1 MLNPAFLFE
10 TALLLSVAYAIG
22 CALGYFGRAALQ
34 WLHRRRMAALDEAL
48 SMPVPQAAPAAIADP
63 AEQGGPAADA
73 VSADAPPK
81 APASAVEAP
90 SSGQVE
96 PPATDAPPFPT
107 GDEPGDDLTRIK
119 GIGPRLAARLA
130 DLGIARFEQIA
141 AWNPDHAAEISR
153 TLGFPGRVLRDRWVE
168 QARDL
173 CADASRGPGPA

>member
-34 WLHRRRMAALDEAL
+34 WLHRRRMAALDKVL
-48 SMPVPQAAPAAIADP
+48 PMPVPEAAPAVLSDP
-63 AEQGGPAADA
+63 VGQGCPAADA

-81 APASAVEAP
+81 APAPVVETP

-107 GDEPGDDLTRIK
+107 GDDLTRIK

-141 AWNPDHAAEISR
+141 AWNPDRAAEISR